1 MCYGVS
7 LGMETRVASF
17 FQPDVLLPAQ
27 YLETVRRKADLEPE
41 RMLMLAVLEDAVA
54 CFQKYV
60 FARDSRG
67 KNLFRDAEDW
77 ILEQES
83 DWFFSFENIC
93 EVLRLNADYIREGL
107 TRWKE
112 KKLVAHSIARIH
124 PSRTRPLELGEV
136 FTGSRVCLQKVRS
149 SRII

>member
-1 MCYGVS
+1 MFYGVS

-17 FQPDVLLPAQ
+17 FQPDVLLPAE

-41 RMLMLAVLEDAVA
+41 KMLILAVLEDGIG

-60 FARDSRG
+60 FARDSRS

-77 ILEQES
+77 ILEQDS

-93 EVLRLNADYIREGL
+93 GLLGVDAAYLREGL
-107 TRWKE
+107 MCWKQ
-112 KKLVAHSIARIH
+112 KQLARRRRAKARKSAPLNYLPLVANR
-124 PSRTRPLELGEV
+124 
-136 FTGSRVCLQKVRS
+136 
-149 SRII
+149 